1 MASST
6 PVAGPLE
13 AAVTAAGKARGA
25 AAALAAAATAAAEM
39 ANEVSALAW
48 AAHQAA
54 EEALAASQL
63 PPAPAGFELGYSRG
77 FLVATVTSR
86 GVAAVK
92 SKDGLNT
99 GLAAA
104 APKDAARVA
113 KGGPR
118 SCLVQCGLAE
128 LAERVWP
135 TIPSAP
141 PPAAVQLASVPTQ
154 VLPAG
159 AGPNPGEHEVKHEGQ
174 EESVCRFD
182 WMRGRLA
189 KARHGA
195 RDAAQSWELVAE
207 AALECTP

>member
-13 AAVTAAGKARGA
+13 AAVTAASTASRA
-25 AAALAAAATAAAEM
+25 AAALATAATAAEEKGKEA
-39 ANEVSALAW
+39 SALAW
-48 AAHQAA
+48 AAHQAT
-54 EEALAASQL
+54 EEALAALQL
-63 PPAPAGFELGYSRG
+63 LPVPAGFELDYSG
-77 FLVATVTSR
+77 ATVTSR
-86 GVAAVK
+86 GLAVTR
-92 SKDGLNT
+92 SCNT

-113 KGGPR
+113 KRGPR

-141 PPAAVQLASVPTQ
+141 PPAAVQPASVPTQ

-182 WMRGRLA
+182 GMRGRLA

-207 AALECTP
+207 AALDCTP

>member
-25 AAALAAAATAAAEM
+25 TAAFAAAATAAAEM

-86 GVAAVK
+86 GLAAMK
-92 SKDGLNT
+92 SGNT

-113 KGGPR
+113 MGG
-118 SCLVQCGLAE
+118 AHE

-135 TIPSAP
+135 IVAALRSA
-141 PPAAVQLASVPTQ
+141 AL
-154 VLPAG
+154 L
-159 AGPNPGEHEVKHEGQ
+159 GETVEV
-174 EESVCRFD
+174 
-182 WMRGRLA
+182 
-189 KARHGA
+189 
-195 RDAAQSWELVAE
+195 AAQESAE
-207 AALECTP
+207 AALAWTP

>member
-113 KGGPR
+113 MGG
-118 SCLVQCGLAE
+118 AHE

-135 TIPSAP
+135 IVDALRK
-141 PPAAVQLASVPTQ
+141 AAL
-154 VLPAG
+154 L
-159 AGPNPGEHEVKHEGQ
+159 GEIVEV
-174 EESVCRFD
+174 
-182 WMRGRLA
+182 
-189 KARHGA
+189 
-195 RDAAQSWELVAE
+195 AAQESAE
-207 AALECTP
+207 AALAWTP

>member
-63 PPAPAGFELGYSRG
+63 PPAPAGFELGYSG
-77 FLVATVTSR
+77 ATVTSR
-86 GVAAVK
+86 GLAAMK
-92 SKDGLNT
+92 SRNT

-113 KGGPR
+113 MGG
-118 SCLVQCGLAE
+118 AHE

-135 TIPSAP
+135 IVDALRSA
-141 PPAAVQLASVPTQ
+141 AL
-154 VLPAG
+154 L
-159 AGPNPGEHEVKHEGQ
+159 GETVEV
-174 EESVCRFD
+174 
-182 WMRGRLA
+182 
-189 KARHGA
+189 
-195 RDAAQSWELVAE
+195 AAQESAE
-207 AALECTP
+207 AALAWTP

>member
-1 MASST
+1 
-6 PVAGPLE
+6 
-13 AAVTAAGKARGA
+13 
-25 AAALAAAATAAAEM
+25 M

-113 KGGPR
+113 MGG
-118 SCLVQCGLAE
+118 AHE

-135 TIPSAP
+135 IVDALRK
-141 PPAAVQLASVPTQ
+141 AAL
-154 VLPAG
+154 L
-159 AGPNPGEHEVKHEGQ
+159 GEIVEV
-174 EESVCRFD
+174 
-182 WMRGRLA
+182 
-189 KARHGA
+189 
-195 RDAAQSWELVAE
+195 AAQESAE
-207 AALECTP
+207 AALAWTP